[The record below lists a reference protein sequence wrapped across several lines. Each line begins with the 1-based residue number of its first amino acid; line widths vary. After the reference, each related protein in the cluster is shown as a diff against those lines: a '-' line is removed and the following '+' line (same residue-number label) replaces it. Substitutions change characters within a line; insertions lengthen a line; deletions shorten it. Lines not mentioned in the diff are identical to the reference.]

1 MEIPKTRLDGSFS
14 NLPLD
19 NVHFGPGSIGRLAG
33 ELDARNVKR
42 AVVVTGNSI
51 AGNGDL
57 IGKLEAALG
66 SRLAGIYPATH
77 AHVPRS
83 SVLAVADFARG
94 KGADGLISFG
104 GGSPNDT
111 MKAIGWALAEDVQ
124 DEDEFDKFSTKFE
137 YPDKIEIPALTKQP
151 LPTFAIPTTL
161 SAGEFT
167 AFFGIT
173 DEKRKV
179 KDVFHDAK
187 LTAKAVILDPELTLA
202 TPEWLWLSTGIRSV
216 DHCVE
221 QLLSSKAQ
229 PYTDALAAH
238 ALQLLFRYLKDCKN
252 DPHDLAARGQCQ
264 VAAWLSF
271 FSVANVTLGLS
282 HGIGHQL
289 GARCNVPHGVTSCIM
304 MHNVMEYNRD
314 ATLDRQAWIA
324 DLLGVGLP
332 GDVVGSAIAAKE
344 AILGLIRDDLGL
356 PWRLRDVNVGEE
368 EFALIAR
375 DAMQDL
381 IVATNPRK
389 VSSEAEVVGLLA
401 QAY

>member
-1 MEIPKTRLDGSFS
+1 MEIPKSMLDGAFT

-19 NVHFGPGSIGRLAG
+19 DVYFGPGSISKLADA
-33 ELDARNVKR
+33 LDARNVKR
-42 AVVVTGNSI
+42 AVVVTGHSI
-51 AGNGDL
+51 ASNAEL

-66 SRLAGIYPATH
+66 PRLAGIYSETH

-83 SVLAVADFARG
+83 SVLAVAEFARS
-94 KGADGLISFG
+94 KGADGLVSFG

-137 YPDKIEIPALTKQP
+137 YPDKLEIPALTKQP

-179 KDVFHDAK
+179 KDVFHDSK

-202 TPEWLWLSTGIRSV
+202 TPEWLWLSTGIRAV

-229 PYTDALAAH
+229 PYTDALASH
-238 ALQLLFRYLKDCKN
+238 ALNMLYRYLKDCKK

-304 MHNVMEYNRD
+304 MHNVMEYNREV
-314 ATLDRQAWIA
+314 TLERQAWIA
-324 DLLGVGLP
+324 DILGVELQ
-332 GDVVGSAIAAKE
+332 GDVLGSAIAAKE

-356 PWRLRDVNVGEE
+356 PWRLRDVNVTEADFE
-368 EFALIAR
+368 LIAR

-389 VSSEAEVVGLLA
+389 VSSEADVVALLA